1 MENLLESLLSNFDSN
16 SLQELGKQANLSP
29 KQAKGAMESAIPL
42 LMNALAKNSSTEE
55 GASQLQNAINK
66 DHDGS
71 IFDNLGDFLQNPQM
85 ANGAGIL
92 KHVLGNKQN
101 NAAAYVGK
109 SSGVSNSSAAKI
121 LEMAAPM
128 IMGFLGKKSSSN
140 QSSGIND
147 ILGSLL
153 SSSTKPSKKNQSV
166 ITKILDQ
173 DGDGDIMDDLGKIGT
188 SFLGRLFKK

>member
-1 MENLLESLLSNFDSN
+1 MENLLESLLSNFDNN

-42 LMNALAKNSSTEE
+42 LMSALSKNSSTEE
-55 GASQLQNAINK
+55 GATQLQNAINR

-71 IFDNLGDFLQNPQM
+71 ILDNLGGFLQNPQM

-92 KHVLGNKQN
+92 RHVLGNKQN
-101 NAAAYVGK
+101 NATAYVSK
-109 SSGVSNSSAAKI
+109 SSGVSTSSAAKI
-121 LEMAAPM
+121 LEIAAPM

-140 QSSGIND
+140 QSTGIND

-153 SSSTKPSKKNQSV
+153 SSSTKPSKKNQSI
-166 ITKILDQ
+166 ITKLLDQ
-173 DGDGDIMDDLGKIGT
+173 DGDGDIMDDISKIGT